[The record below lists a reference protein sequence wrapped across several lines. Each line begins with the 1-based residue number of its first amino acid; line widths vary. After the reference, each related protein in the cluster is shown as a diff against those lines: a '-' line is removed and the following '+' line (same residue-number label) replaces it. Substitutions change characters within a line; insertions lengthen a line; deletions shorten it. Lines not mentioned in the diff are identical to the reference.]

1 LQDIVSG
8 SCQSPAETFTCPNH
22 SVAHQ
27 RVYVEK
33 KPASIL
39 IAANAF
45 QANPLSTITSKQTKN
60 EPHST
65 ASPAQFTTL

>member
-1 LQDIVSG
+1 
-8 SCQSPAETFTCPNH
+8 
-22 SVAHQ
+22 
-27 RVYVEK
+27 VEK

-39 IAANAF
+39 IAPNAF